1 MLTGYAP
8 GGLIEFIRVGME
20 SRVLSCDR
28 LEDMHVIH
36 GFTCTT
42 RQDIAKDNFHYVFE
56 RSEAGGLGTCP
67 HERKKRGD
75 APLAL
80 RGPLPWRP
88 VLFSDISTNAPS
100 SPERKEKKRG
110 AAVAV

>member
-1 MLTGYAP
+1 MRSSCGYARDTWIHVHNP
-8 GGLIEFIRVGME
+8 GKE
-20 SRVLSCDR
+20 
-28 LEDMHVIH
+28 
-36 GFTCTT
+36 
-42 RQDIAKDNFHYVFE
+42 IAKDNFHYVFE
-56 RSEAGGLGTCP
+56 RSEAGGLGACP
-67 HERKKRGD
+67 HERKKCGD